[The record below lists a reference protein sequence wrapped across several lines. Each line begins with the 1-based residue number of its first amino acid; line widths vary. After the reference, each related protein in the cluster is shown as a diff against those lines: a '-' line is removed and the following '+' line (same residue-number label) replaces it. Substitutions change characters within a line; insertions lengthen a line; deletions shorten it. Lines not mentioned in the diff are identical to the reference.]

1 MNTGRRASLAPLL
14 LAAALAT
21 GCATTG
27 GAGVPSPE
35 DPWEGFNRKVFSFN
49 EAVDEA
55 VLRPVAEGYRRVV
68 PQLVRTGIGNV
79 FGNIADVWSAANH
92 LLQGKGQHGLD
103 MGMRVLTNTIF
114 GLGGLLD
121 PASEMGLPRR
131 SEDFGQTLGSWGVGP
146 GPYLVLPLLGPST
159 LRDGLA
165 RVPDQ
170 LVSAGNLP
178 SDSRVGTGVT
188 LLQVIDTRAS
198 LLGVTGLADQVA
210 LDKYS
215 FFRQGYLSRRLDA
228 VYDGAPPAPPAGDF
242 DDFDDPG
249 DSPPPPAPAR
259 PASGSAAAAAAPVA
273 SAPAKSPR

>member
-1 MNTGRRASLAPLL
+1 VSKPGRALAPLL
-14 LAAALAT
+14 LAAALAG
-21 GCATTG
+21 GCATT
-27 GAGVPSPE
+27 AGSGVSAPE

-55 VLRPVAEGYRRVV
+55 VLRPVAEGYQRVV

-92 LLQGKGQHGLD
+92 LLQGKAQHGLD

-131 SEDFGQTLGSWGVGP
+131 SEDFGQTLGVWGVGP
-146 GPYLVLPLLGPST
+146 GPYLVLPFLGPST

-170 LVSAGNLP
+170 FVSAGNLP
-178 SDSRVGTGVT
+178 SDSRVATGVT
-188 LLQVIDTRAS
+188 LLQVIDVRAS

-215 FFRQGYLSRRLDA
+215 FFRQGYLARRLDA

-249 DSPPPPAPAR
+249 DSPPPPA
-259 PASGSAAAAAAPVA
+259 AAASSAKPA
-273 SAPAKSPR
+273 SAPAASPR

>member
-1 MNTGRRASLAPLL
+1 MNKPRRALAPLL
-14 LAAALAT
+14 LAAALAG

-27 GAGVPSPE
+27 GAGTPSPG
-35 DPWEGFNRKVFSFN
+35 DPWEGFNRKVFAFN
-49 EAVDEA
+49 EVVDDA

-79 FGNIADVWSAANH
+79 FGNVADVWSAANH
-92 LLQGKGQHGLD
+92 FFQGKAQHGFE

-131 SEDFGQTLGSWGVGP
+131 SEDFGQTLGAWGVGP
-146 GPYLVLPLLGPST
+146 GPYLVLPFLGPST

-170 LVSAGNLP
+170 FVSAGNLP
-178 SDSRVGTGVT
+178 SDSRVAAGVT
-188 LLQVIDTRAS
+188 LLQVVDVRAS

-242 DDFDDPG
+242 EDFDAPG
-249 DSPPPPAPAR
+249 DSPPPPSR
-259 PASGSAAAAAAPVA
+259 PASAAASVPAAA
-273 SAPAKSPR
+273 SAPAASPR